1 MPCLLIQREGKPSLI
16 LLLRKRWLGCCCG
29 LMVAAPLVAGLWLG
43 HRFGPSLSEQPQ
55 PQGTPEVE
63 QPVAAGQEAAA
74 EQAADEQERQL
85 EALGT
90 DLLELRRRLQEVGL
104 EIDSDA
110 FPSEAVGGGQGGP
123 WLEPTQLDSTLQQTV
138 ELGEI
143 LIDRR
148 RQLQHRLATRMDLEP
163 PLATLPLGSPL
174 AMPYRFTSGFG
185 LRIDPWLHR
194 TAMHNGVDLA
204 APWGASVYANAPG
217 EVSSCFWN
225 GSYGLMLELDHGNGL
240 YGRYAH
246 LSDCLVGSGDRVERG
261 SLIGRVGSS
270 GRSTGPHLHYEILVD
285 GEQVDP
291 LPFLRVL

>member
-1 MPCLLIQREGKPSLI
+1 MPCLLIQRDGKPSLI
-16 LLLRKRWLGCCCG
+16 LLLRKRWLGFCGG
-29 LMVAAPLVAGLWLG
+29 LMVAAPLIAGLWLG
-43 HRFGPSLSEQPQ
+43 HRFSPSLSHQPQ
-55 PQGTPEVE
+55 PQGAPDAEK
-63 QPVAAGQEAAA
+63 PAAAQQAAA
-74 EQAADEQERQL
+74 EQAAAEQERQL

-104 EIDSDA
+104 EIDADA
-110 FPSEAVGGGQGGP
+110 FSSEAVGGGQGGA
-123 WLEPTQLDSTLQQTV
+123 WIEPTQLDSTLKETA

-143 LIDRR
+143 LIARR
-148 RQLQHRLATRMDLEP
+148 RQLQERLAMRMDMEP
-163 PLATLPLGSPL
+163 PLAMVPLGSPL

-194 TAMHNGVDLA
+194 PAMHSGVDLA

-217 EVSSCFWN
+217 EVSGCYWN
-225 GSYGLMLELDHGNGL
+225 GSYGLMLELDHGHGL

-246 LSDCLVGSGDRVERG
+246 LSDCLVASGDNVERG
-261 SLIGRVGSS
+261 TAIGRVGNS